1 MPYTKDE
8 LQDPKSKVF
17 TFYNSLVTKDE
28 SKYLEDI
35 QKTIDSQ
42 DISSGILRDKNSK
55 TIILFENIIPGEGTD
70 GLSYPQNHTLTVE
83 NNGYFDYDK
92 SDSIKKIIKSEF
104 TEL

>member
-35 QKTIDSQ
+35 QKSIDSQ

-55 TIILFENIIPGEGTD
+55 TIILFENII
-70 GLSYPQNHTLTVE
+70 
-83 NNGYFDYDK
+83 
-92 SDSIKKIIKSEF
+92 
-104 TEL
+104 